1 MNKCK
6 LFNCELCG
14 VKLTSD
20 LISSQHYAGKAHEKK
35 VVVALQEYAKVSVS
49 ACRHH
54 YSGILGSVLWSRK
67 YFFRLQLH
75 GAANRNFGSS
85 PGSSFAPAPDL

>member
-20 LISSQHYAGKAHEKK
+20 LISTQHYAGKAHEKK
-35 VVVALQEYAKVSVS
+35 VVVALQEYAKVNV
-49 ACRHH
+49 CYHH
-54 YSGILGSVLWSRK
+54 HSGILKGLSHKIDIWLLITCVVS
-67 YFFRLQLH
+67 FR
-75 GAANRNFGSS
+75 
-85 PGSSFAPAPDL
+85 PK